1 MTAITNSLHLA
12 LHFRLLLFVL
22 FFRALAVD
30 KWRTFDHSP
39 GQCATYGTC
48 GHRKDRPEDSLPCAI
63 NKPAKSLSS
72 STALKK
78 FQEVCPQ
85 LAADLGPDPAV
96 CCTEDQL
103 DVLQKSIQQASIF
116 LVGCPACNHNFKS
129 FFCLLTCSPNQATFT
144 NITAV
149 QDAVVDSRE
158 VLPQAASASISIDTS
173 DGGSDNDNKIPSAA
187 KEERKEKTK
196 EESVDKT
203 AVAEMDIYVSPLFGE
218 NFYNS
223 CANVIFAPLNIKAMS
238 LVGGGAKNY
247 QEWLDF
253 LGLLKDKRTPPQG
266 SPFQINFP
274 SIEELPKE
282 EMKAMNGTMVGCGD
296 SPFACSCG
304 DCPSAP
310 NCKPPEPPPPPP
322 TPGCPA
328 LHTPGPFTCLDLTFL
343 AVFLA
348 IAACIPA
355 FVRFVRLQQVQEA
368 QYFTGGNGGGGG
380 GSGVEGGPLEEPL
393 LDTIQ
398 DSQDEITAGGSSTTA
413 PAPPLPPVGQQP
425 AAATAAMLLNSNT
438 VSTAAAHTSA
448 VNDEDEIIEYPIT
461 EEIIKSVFRW
471 IGFSCAIRPWK
482 TLGVCTFFVVL
493 AILGI
498 VHLQLVTE
506 PAKLWVGPG
515 SQAAAEKESYEA
527 KFGPFYRI
535 TQLILSTNA
544 TRSGNSTSSATNNS
558 TARPAITNDEN
569 IRLLF
574 AIQAE
579 VDALA
584 INTTLPHRSGR
595 NESVTLQSVCFK
607 PLGDVCAT
615 QSVLEYWQ
623 GSLEN
628 YDGSSGGPK
637 LSPEFCYEH
646 WNIAC
651 RASTGAP
658 VDPKMVLGGFPPLPP
673 PSKKTNSSTATAT
686 STATSSWYAETAT
699 AFIVTYP
706 LSSSF
711 ILRQDVEAWEAAF
724 LNLAKG
730 RLTDLAKSKN
740 LTLSFSTER
749 SVEDEL
755 KRESNADAGT
765 VAKSYLMMVL
775 YVALALST
783 IPRGANLRTALVHGK
798 TLLGLGGVLIV
809 AAAVAAALG
818 VCGWLGINA
827 TLIIMEVIP
836 FLALAIGVDNVF
848 MLTQASEKIASQI
861 PRISPAERAAGA
873 LASAGPSMLLAATAE
888 TMGFAVGTLTSMPA
902 LRDFAAC
909 AAFAIAINFLIQVAA
924 MPALLALDA
933 TRMEQRRYD
942 IIPWV
947 KAPAPWMEDED
958 EQQQGETS
966 VLGTGLPLNNEE
978 QQEVINIGD
987 GVHAG
992 GGRKAAQQRSSC
1004 YYNAYATTEGG
1015 WGVGPLLR
1023 WYMQRLH
1030 APFLSNPWVKG
1041 IVILIFSGLTLF
1053 SCAMLP
1059 RLEKGL
1065 DQRVALPQD
1074 SYLQNYFSDVTTL
1087 LRVGP
1092 PVSFVVENLNI
1103 SHSREINKICS
1114 VAGCDDD
1121 SLLNRISEGARTP
1134 WKSSL
1139 ASPASSW
1146 LDDFLSWVS
1155 PEIPQCCRV
1164 FPNNTFCPP
1173 PDQYPCFDPTII
1185 DDPDQSTHIC
1195 DSCHACFAPEDLPP
1209 GSIPARDDFIARL
1222 PQFMQAKPSEQC
1234 AKGGVGAYSN
1244 SIQRDEE
1251 DLTGIKGL
1259 SEGVVSASAFLSYY
1273 HPLSKQEDFIAAVSA
1288 SRDLATQASQDLN
1301 ITIFSYSIFHIFFE
1315 QYLTLGGEALT
1326 MLGSA
1331 AVAIFVLCLVA
1342 TSSPWAAALVLGTLT
1357 MLCIDLAGVMAVAG
1371 IQANAV
1377 SLVNLAAAVGIG
1389 VEFCV
1394 HIIHAFMEALGTK
1407 EQRVA
1412 AALTDIGAAVLS
1424 GITATKLVGVAVLA
1438 GAHTAIFRIY
1448 FFKFYLALVVLG
1460 ALHGLV
1466 FLPVVLSVVG
1476 PEAFHHWRLRWKAK
1490 DELPGRPQPNF

>member
-1 MTAITNSLHLA
+1 MRSA
-12 LHFRLLLFVL
+12 LFYFSVAALFC
-22 FFRALAVD
+22 FSSRALAAD
-30 KWRTFDHSP
+30 EWRTFDHSP

-48 GHRKDRPEDSLPCAI
+48 GHRKDSTEDFLPCAI
-63 NKPAKSLSS
+63 NKPAESLPS

-78 FQEVCPQ
+78 FQQVCPQ
-85 LAADLGPDPAV
+85 LAAELGPDPAV

-103 DVLQKSIQQASIF
+103 DILQKSIQQASIF

-129 FFCLLTCSPNQATFT
+129 FFCLLTCSPDQATFA

-149 QDAVVDSRE
+149 QDAVVDGDIKS
-158 VLPQAASASISIDTS
+158 
-173 DGGSDNDNKIPSAA
+173 PSPAEEGR
-187 KEERKEKTK
+187 KEERKK
-196 EESVDKT
+196 EESVNNN
-203 AVAEMDIYVSPLFGE
+203 AVAEMDIYISPVFGE

-223 CANVIFAPLNIKAMS
+223 CSDVIFAPLNIQAMS

-253 LGLLKDKRTPPQG
+253 IGLLKDRRFPPQG

-274 SIEELPKE
+274 SIEKLPKR

-304 DCPSAP
+304 DCPSAA

-322 TPGCPA
+322 AAGCPA

-355 FVRFVRLQQVQEA
+355 FISFVRSQQVQEA
-368 QYFTGGNGGGGG
+368 QYFSSSGGGGDG
-380 GSGVEGGPLEEPL
+380 FGVGVEGGPLEDPL
-393 LDTIQ
+393 LDTPIE
-398 DSQDEITAGGSSTTA
+398 DSQDEITVGGSSA
-413 PAPPLPPVGQQP
+413 PAAAPLLPPVGQQP
-425 AAATAAMLLNSNT
+425 SAATAAMLLNSNT
-438 VSTAAAHTSA
+438 ASTGAAPPSAA

-461 EEIIKSVFRW
+461 EEIIRSIFRW
-471 IGFSCAIRPWK
+471 IGFSCAIRPWR
-482 TLGVCTFFVVL
+482 TLGVCTFFLVL
-493 AILGI
+493 AMLGI

-515 SQAAAEKESYEA
+515 SQAAAERKSYEA
-527 KFGPFYRI
+527 AFGPFYRI
-535 TQLILSTNA
+535 SQLILSTNA
-544 TRSGNSTSSATNNS
+544 TSRIDGNSTINNNGSAVP
-558 TARPAITNDEN
+558 PAITNDEN

-584 INTTLPHRSGR
+584 INTTSPQRPDQK
-595 NESVTLQSVCFK
+595 ESITLQSVCFK
-607 PLGDVCAT
+607 PLGDACAT

-623 GSLEN
+623 GSLDN

-658 VDPKMVLGGFPPLPP
+658 VDPKVVLGGFPPLAPP
-673 PSKKTNSSTATAT
+673 PEKTNSSTST
-686 STATSSWYAETAT
+686 SITSWYAETAT
-699 AFIVTYP
+699 AFIITYP
-706 LSSSF
+706 LSSSLQ
-711 ILRQDVEAWEAAF
+711 LRQDVEAWEAAF
-724 LNLAKG
+724 LKLAQGK
-730 RLTDLAKSKN
+730 LTDLAKSKN
-740 LTLSFSTER
+740 LLLSFSAER

-783 IPRGANLRTALVHGK
+783 IPSGANLKTALVHGK
-798 TLLGLGGVLIV
+798 TLLALGGVLLV
-809 AAAVAAALG
+809 AAVVAAALG
-818 VCGWLGINA
+818 ICGWLGINA

-848 MLTQASEKIASQI
+848 ILTQASEKIARTSS
-861 PRISPAERAAGA
+861 ISPAARAAGA

-909 AAFAIAINFLIQVAA
+909 AALAIATNFLLQVAA

-933 TRMEQRRYD
+933 KRVEERRYD
-942 IIPWV
+942 FIPWM
-947 KAPAPWMEDED
+947 KAPAPWMEEED

-966 VLGTGLPLNNEE
+966 YEE
-978 QQEVINIGD
+978 EEEEENIF
-987 GVHAG
+987 G
-992 GGRKAAQQRSSC
+992 GGGADGGGGGKPAQQRSSRYC
-1004 YYNAYATTEGG
+1004 SNYTTSQGG
-1015 WGVGPLLR
+1015 WGVGPFLQ

-1030 APFLSNPWVKG
+1030 APFLSSPIVKG
-1041 IVILIFSGLTLF
+1041 IIILIFSGLTLF

-1074 SYLQNYFSDVTTL
+1074 SYLQKYFSDVTTL

-1103 SHSREINKICS
+1103 SDSREINKICS

-1121 SLLNRISEGARTP
+1121 SLLNRISQGARTP
-1134 WKSSL
+1134 WQSSL

-1164 FPNNTFCPP
+1164 FPNSTFCPP
-1173 PDQYPCFDPTII
+1173 PDQFPCFDPTII
-1185 DDPDQSTHIC
+1185 DDPDQSTHLC
-1195 DSCHACFAPEDLPP
+1195 DSCYACFAPEDLPP
-1209 GSIPARDDFIARL
+1209 GSIPGKNDFITRL

-1244 SIQRDEE
+1244 SIQRDTQ
-1251 DLTGIKGL
+1251 DVTGIKGL

-1273 HPLSKQEDFIAAVSA
+1273 HPLSKQQDFIAAVRS
-1288 SRDLATQASQDLN
+1288 SRDLATQASKDLN
-1301 ITIFSYSIFHIFFE
+1301 ITIFSYSIFHVFFE

-1331 AVAIFVLCLVA
+1331 AVAIFVLCLIA

-1394 HIIHAFMEALGTK
+1394 HIMHAFMEAPGTK
-1407 EQRVA
+1407 EQRIA
-1412 AALTDIGAAVLS
+1412 AALTDVGAAVLS

-1466 FLPVVLSVVG
+1466 FLPIVLSVVG
-1476 PEAFHHWRLRWKAK
+1476 PEAFHHWRLRRKSK
-1490 DELPGRPQPNF
+1490 DGLSGRSRPNF

>member
-1 MTAITNSLHLA
+1 MAA
-12 LHFRLLLFVL
+12 
-22 FFRALAVD
+22 D
-30 KWRTFDHSP
+30 DWRTFDHSP
-39 GQCATYGTC
+39 GQCATYGIC
-48 GHRKDRPEDSLPCAI
+48 GHRNDSAEDSLPCAI
-63 NKPAKSLSS
+63 NKPAESLPS

-78 FQEVCPQ
+78 FQQVCPQ
-85 LAADLGPDPAV
+85 LAAELGPDPAV

-103 DVLQKSIQQASIF
+103 DILQKSIQQASIF

-149 QDAVVDSRE
+149 QNAVVESKATFTQAGFDS
-158 VLPQAASASISIDTS
+158 AYINITTS
-173 DGGSDNDNKIPSAA
+173 VRDIDNKIPSVAND
-187 KEERKEKTK
+187 KNK
-196 EESVDKT
+196 EESVDEI
-203 AVAEMDIYVSPLFGE
+203 AIAEMDIYVSPLFGE
-218 NFYNS
+218 NLYNS
-223 CANVIFAPLNIKAMS
+223 CANVIFAPLNIQAMS

-253 LGLLKDKRTPPQG
+253 LGLLKDKRSPPQG

-274 SIEELPKE
+274 SIEKLPTE
-282 EMKAMNGTMVGCGD
+282 EMKAMNGTMVGCGE

-304 DCPSAP
+304 DCPEAA
-310 NCKPPEPPPPPP
+310 NCKPPKPPPPPLP
-322 TPGCPA
+322 QGCPA

-355 FVRFVRLQQVQEA
+355 FVGFVKLQQVQEA
-368 QYFTGGNGGGGG
+368 QYFSTSGGGGR
-380 GSGVEGGPLEEPL
+380 PLEEPL
-393 LDTIQ
+393 LDAIE
-398 DSQDEITAGGSSTTA
+398 DSQTEITAGSSSTTA
-413 PAPPLPPVGQQP
+413 AAPLLPPIDQQTP
-425 AAATAAMLLNSNT
+425 AATAAMLLNSNT
-438 VSTAAAHTSA
+438 VSTAAAVS
-448 VNDEDEIIEYPIT
+448 NEDEIIEYPIT
-461 EEIIKSVFRW
+461 EEIIKSIFRW
-471 IGFSCAIRPWK
+471 IGFSCAIRPWR
-482 TLGVCTFFVVL
+482 TLGICTFFIL
-493 AILGI
+493 LGILGI
-498 VHLQLVTE
+498 VHLHVVTE
-506 PAKLWVGPG
+506 PTKLWVGPG
-515 SQAAAEKESYEA
+515 SQAAAEKETYEA
-527 KFGPFYRI
+527 EFGPFYRI
-535 TQLILSTNA
+535 SQLILSTRNA
-544 TRSGNSTSSATNNS
+544 TSTGNSITKSSGSIFTK
-558 TARPAITNDEN
+558 PLPLAITNDEN

-584 INTTLPHRSGR
+584 INASFPQRTDQ
-595 NESVTLQSVCFK
+595 NESITLQSVCFK
-607 PLGDVCAT
+607 PLGDACAT

-658 VDPKMVLGGFPPLPP
+658 VDPKVVLGGFPPLPP
-673 PSKKTNSSTATAT
+673 PLEILNSSPT
-686 STATSSWYAETAT
+686 TSSWYADTAT
-699 AFIVTYP
+699 AFIITYP
-706 LSSSF
+706 LSSS
-711 ILRQDVEAWEAAF
+711 LKMRRDVEAWEAAF
-724 LNLAKG
+724 LNLAQG
-730 RLTDLAKSKN
+730 QLTNLAKSRN

-775 YVALALST
+775 YIALALST
-783 IPRGANLRTALVHGK
+783 IPRGANLKLALVRGK
-798 TLLGLGGVLIV
+798 TLLALGGVLIV

-848 MLTQASEKIASQI
+848 ILTQASEKIVSHT
-861 PRISPAERAAGA
+861 PGSISPTARAAGA

-909 AAFAIAINFLIQVAA
+909 AAFALAINFLIQITA

-933 TRMEQRRYD
+933 TRVEERRYD

-947 KAPAPWMEDED
+947 KAPAPWMEEED
-958 EQQQGETS
+958 EQEEGETS
-966 VLGTGLPLNNEE
+966 GLRTRLLPLAEENERS
-978 QQEVINIGD
+978 I
-987 GVHAG
+987 AG
-992 GGRKAAQQRSSC
+992 GSRKPAQQRFSSC
-1004 YYNAYATTEGG
+1004 YYDEYTTNQGG
-1015 WGVGPLLR
+1015 LGVGPLLR

-1030 APFLSNPWVKG
+1030 APFLSNAWVKG
-1041 IVILIFSGLTLF
+1041 IIILTFSGLTLF

-1074 SYLQNYFSDVTTL
+1074 SYLQNYFSDLKTFI
-1087 LRVGP
+1087 RVGP

-1103 SHSREINKICS
+1103 SNSREINKICS

-1121 SLLNRISEGARTP
+1121 SLLNRISQGARTP

-1155 PEIPQCCRV
+1155 PEIPQCCRI

-1185 DDPDQSTHIC
+1185 DDPDQSTHLC
-1195 DSCHACFAPEDLPP
+1195 DSCYACFAPEDLPP
-1209 GSIPARDDFIARL
+1209 GSIPGKNDFIARL
-1222 PQFMQAKPSEQC
+1222 PQFMHAKPSEQC

-1244 SIQRDEE
+1244 SIQRDTQ

-1273 HPLSKQEDFIAAVSA
+1273 HPLSKQEDFITAVRA
-1288 SRDLATQASQDLN
+1288 SRELATQASKDLN
-1301 ITIFSYSIFHIFFE
+1301 ITIFSYSIFHVFFE

-1331 AVAIFVLCLVA
+1331 AVAIFILCLLA

-1394 HIIHAFMEALGTK
+1394 HIMHAFMEASGTK

-1476 PEAFHHWRLRWKAK
+1476 PEAFHHWRLRLKSK
-1490 DELPGRPQPNF
+1490 GELSGRPRPNF